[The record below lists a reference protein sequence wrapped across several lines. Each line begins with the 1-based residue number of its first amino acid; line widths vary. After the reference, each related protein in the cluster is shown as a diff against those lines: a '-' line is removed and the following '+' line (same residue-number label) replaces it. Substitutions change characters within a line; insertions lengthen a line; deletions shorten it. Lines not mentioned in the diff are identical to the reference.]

1 MQDNISILLQETSHP
16 GNIGSAARAM
26 KTMMLKHL
34 MLIQPRVLPDA
45 EAEAFASG
53 AADIL
58 NNAIIKPNINDA
70 LSEFQ
75 VVFGCSARH
84 RKLEWPMLSLHEA
97 AQVIVEKSK
106 TNKVGILFGPEQSG
120 LTNDT
125 LRKCHYHLYIP
136 SNPEYSSLN
145 LAQAVQVVSYAVLMA
160 QDTQPQLPIPN
171 PEPRA
176 KMQEFESFFEAFQQM
191 LMQLEFMQDRENA
204 KLLAR
209 LRRMF
214 YRAEMHSTEID
225 LMRGIIKSIGKKLS

>member
-75 VVFGCSARH
+75 VVFGLLTTEQQKQAETLTQQYWDDYV
-84 RKLEWPMLSLHEA
+84 KPF
-97 AQVIVEKSK
+97 IK
-106 TNKVGILFGPEQSG
+106 NK
-120 LTNDT
+120 
-125 LRKCHYHLYIP
+125 R
-136 SNPEYSSLN
+136 
-145 LAQAVQVVSYAVLMA
+145 
-160 QDTQPQLPIPN
+160 
-171 PEPRA
+171 
-176 KMQEFESFFEAFQQM
+176 
-191 LMQLEFMQDRENA
+191 
-204 KLLAR
+204 
-209 LRRMF
+209 
-214 YRAEMHSTEID
+214 
-225 LMRGIIKSIGKKLS
+225 